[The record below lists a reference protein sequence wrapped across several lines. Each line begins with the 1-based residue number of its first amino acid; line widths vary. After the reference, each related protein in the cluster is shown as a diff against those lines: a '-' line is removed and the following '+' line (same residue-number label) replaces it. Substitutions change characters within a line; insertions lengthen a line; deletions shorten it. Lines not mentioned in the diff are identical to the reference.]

1 MVQILALS
9 KKYKKVY
16 EFYSFI
22 NKKKK
27 IKNTIPTVIPISLFL
42 LPISLSLSLSLSL
55 SMMMMMSLCVKQ
67 QGQALTSYDKPK
79 KKSGYFYGN
88 CIEDQS

>member
-22 NKKKK
+22 NKKK

-55 SMMMMMSLCVKQ
+55 SMTMMMSLCVKQ

-79 KKSGYFYGN
+79 KNLDISME
-88 CIEDQS
+88 IA

>member
-22 NKKKK
+22 NKKKY

-42 LPISLSLSLSLSL
+42 LPISLFFSL
-55 SMMMMMSLCVKQ
+55 SMTMMMSLCVKQ
-67 QGQALTSYDKPK
+67 QRQALTSYDKPK

>member
-22 NKKKK
+22 NKKK

-42 LPISLSLSLSLSL
+42 LPISLSLSLYDDDDE
-55 SMMMMMSLCVKQ
+55 SLCKT
-67 QGQALTSYDKPK
+67 ARPSPDFLW
-79 KKSGYFYGN
+79 
-88 CIEDQS
+88 

>member
-1 MVQILALS
+1 MNSIPLS
-9 KKYKKVY
+9 
-16 EFYSFI
+16 I
-22 NKKKK
+22 KKKLK
-27 IKNTIPTVIPISLFL
+27 TPFPPSF
-42 LPISLSLSLSLSL
+42 PYLSSSYPSLSLSL
-55 SMMMMMSLCVKQ
+55 SMTMMMSLCVKQ